1 MQELQGHVSTKEAR
15 IPLRYSAEH
24 LRFFFFFLRRF
35 CSSGI
40 EQQFPECV
48 PWGFNRC
55 YEVRELRRASQDWEA
70 QSQIGRSGFFTAGLS
85 ELHLHH
91 VGGTLQVGAG
101 QMETQVGYEAFPSP
115 LATGS
120 SSSQSCAWGRH
131 FENGW
136 NWSRREPPTPAE
148 VKRGQ
153 QRREKSGERRVLGE
167 RTA

>member
-1 MQELQGHVSTKEAR
+1 MTEVPRCGEDRRGWPPCAAVTRPGFHQGSQDSIEVFRRA
-15 IPLRYSAEH
+15 LAV
-24 LRFFFFFLRRF
+24 FFFLRGF
-35 CSSGI
+35 CSIGI

-70 QSQIGRSGFFTAGLS
+70 QSQIGQSGSFTAGLS

-91 VGGTLQVGAG
+91 VGGTLQAGAG
-101 QMETQVGYEAFPSP
+101 RWRRRWGTKHFPGP

-120 SSSQSCAWGRH
+120 SSSQSFAWGRH

-136 NWSRREPPTPAE
+136 NWSCRGPPPPPG
-148 VKRGQ
+148 RG
-153 QRREKSGERRVLGE
+153 
-167 RTA
+167 